1 MPVPVVSAPAVLAP
15 AGRVPAVRVNANAD
29 ASDAN
34 ASDANAGAH
43 TSSSATSSAG
53 TSTDSRVSAD
63 LALLHQHS
71 HSDVATLTQLA
82 VLLELVQQRRAGQN
96 ARNG

>member
-1 MPVPVVSAPAVLAP
+1 MLA
-15 AGRVPAVRVNANAD
+15 ALALAANAP
-29 ASDAN
+29 S
-34 ASDANAGAH
+34 SPTKVTSEEGA
-43 TSSSATSSAG
+43 ATSSAG